1 MFPTNPELQIEIE
14 KITEALMDL
23 GPDQIL
29 TYDEINRLLGYDMK
43 KNKPWVL
50 MKAKQRIE
58 KLQGLRLATVRAIG
72 VKKLPASQVPG
83 IGAYARAHIG
93 RVAKRTAHRLQDLKY
108 NDIDKKTQSRID
120 AERSLMGAI
129 SAVASTQ
136 AQHVASMTKTGP
148 VVAAQIFDYVRP
160 DRVDGT
166 EEEDADA

>member
-14 KITEALMDL
+14 KITEALMNL
-23 GPDQIL
+23 GPEQML
-29 TYDEINRLLGYDMK
+29 SYEEMNRMLGYDMK
-43 KNKPWVL
+43 KTKPWVL
-50 MKAKQRIE
+50 MRAKQRIE
-58 KLQGLRLATVRAIG
+58 KHQKLRLATVHGQG
-72 VKKLPASQVPG
+72 VKKLTAEQVPG

-93 RVAKRTAHRLQDLKY
+93 RVAKRTATRLTDLGY

-136 AQHVASMTKTGP
+136 GNHVASMTKTGP

-160 DRVDGT
+160 DRVDGV
-166 EEEDADA
+166 EEDEA